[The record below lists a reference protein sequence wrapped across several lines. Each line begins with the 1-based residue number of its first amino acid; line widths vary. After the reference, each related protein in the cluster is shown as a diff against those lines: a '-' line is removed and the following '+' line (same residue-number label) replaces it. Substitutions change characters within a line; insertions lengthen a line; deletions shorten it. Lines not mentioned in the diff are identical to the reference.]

1 MQAGLSQPGSTWYML
16 RLSNM
21 STVTRE
27 WVALHSVRDLKFQD
41 ILLSAKTSATRRTSK
56 LLIPQVIVFEKSFT
70 GYCKPSVL
78 FTELISFLFVPWPC
92 ILGDAWLTLEHPAF
106 CSLTEAGIPARHNM

>member
-1 MQAGLSQPGSTWYML
+1 MTGWEFDAKLERQPLCVRRVQAMQAGLSQAGSTWYML

-56 LLIPQVIVFEKSFT
+56 LLIPQVIALEDMST
-70 GYCKPSVL
+70 MSCKA
-78 FTELISFLFVPWPC
+78 THIVP
-92 ILGDAWLTLEHPAF
+92 LD
-106 CSLTEAGIPARHNM
+106 